1 MTTAKKSEKQI
12 PAVTKGRAVV
22 VTTKDRGIFFGYVKD
37 ESKGKEEITLTQC
50 RNAVYYPAQVKGFL
64 GLSLSGPVNG
74 SRIGPPAPELKLYD
88 LTSVAT
94 CSEEAVAQ
102 WEKGL
107 WS

>member
-1 MTTAKKSEKQI
+1 MSET
-12 PAVTKGRAVV
+12 TKGRAVV

-37 ESKGKEEITLTQC
+37 ETKAPSQITLTDC

-64 GLSLSGPVNG
+64 GLTVTGPLQG
-74 SRIGPPAPELKLYD
+74 SRIGPPAPELTLFD
-88 LTSVAT
+88 LTSVGTA
-94 CSEEAVAQ
+94 SPAAVEQ